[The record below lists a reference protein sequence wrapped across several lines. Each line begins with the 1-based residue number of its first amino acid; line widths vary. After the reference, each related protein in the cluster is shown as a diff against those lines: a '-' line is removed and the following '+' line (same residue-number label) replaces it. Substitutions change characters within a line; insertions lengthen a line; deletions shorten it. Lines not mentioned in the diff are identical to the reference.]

1 MKSLARLREKYK
13 LSQGDLAEKIGVSQQ
28 TVSKYERGLLEPNL
42 ETLRILADYFDVT
55 VDYLLG
61 RTADNTPDSL
71 SLKDQKDIAKD
82 LEIIMHNLDQNES
95 GPLFYGGELDETDK
109 ELLKNALENALT
121 IVKIK
126 NKEKYNPHKNK
137 P

>member
-55 VDYLLG
+55 VD
-61 RTADNTPDSL
+61 L
-71 SLKDQKDIAKD
+71 SLIH
-82 LEIIMHNLDQNES
+82 I
-95 GPLFYGGELDETDK
+95 
-109 ELLKNALENALT
+109 
-121 IVKIK
+121 
-126 NKEKYNPHKNK
+126 
-137 P
+137 